1 MKNSLRNLLAFV
13 FLFAMG
19 YFFLMGSQTQTPE
32 EFDQEFIAKY
42 DACILRAK
50 IDVVKVC
57 PKWLVM
63 ISQPIDVKHS
73 LVPRQIQSLNSIFHL
88 FLSLLEMIQST
99 IPETTVKTLNAAKIL
114 INQWEKS
121 SRSL

>member
-1 MKNSLRNLLAFV
+1 MLSKKMKNSLRNLLAFV

-50 IDVVKVC
+50 NRC
-57 PKWLVM
+57 GEGM
-63 ISQPIDVKHS
+63 SQMACNDFATNRCETFLGTQADPIIK
-73 LVPRQIQSLNSIFHL
+73 
-88 FLSLLEMIQST
+88 
-99 IPETTVKTLNAAKIL
+99 
-114 INQWEKS
+114 
-121 SRSL
+121 

>member
-1 MKNSLRNLLAFV
+1 MLSEKMKNSLRNLLAFV

-50 IDVVKVC
+50 K
-57 PKWLVM
+57 
-63 ISQPIDVKHS
+63 
-73 LVPRQIQSLNSIFHL
+73 
-88 FLSLLEMIQST
+88 
-99 IPETTVKTLNAAKIL
+99 
-114 INQWEKS
+114 
-121 SRSL
+121 